1 MAATRKYAPRKK
13 TTTTIEP
20 NLRHVWLA
28 SLGLLVAAR
37 RESKAAAQRA
47 TAKAE
52 SAIAD
57 ARKAVKR
64 AEADLR
70 GGIEGVRDQ
79 VQLPVKRKCRDLPLS
94 ESYGFGTPAS
104 ARLRDGALYQD
115 LVTLGVIKEWHPQR
129 HQQQP
134 TQRCATGWQH
144 QTFPDSRA
152 VPAHPPF
159 HQPPPSERGQHG
171 HSQRGHRKIGR
182 KTRR

>member
-1 MAATRKYAPRKK
+1 MATIRKNAPRKTK
-13 TTTTIEP
+13 QTSNVEP

-52 SAIAD
+52 DAIAD

-79 VQLPVKRKCRDLPLS
+79 VQPKVLKFSSDVEARLAPVLDKLGLKSKQKRATRKTRTPAAKKPTLRRASRKPVKRVAKK
-94 ESYGFGTPAS
+94 A
-104 ARLRDGALYQD
+104 AR
-115 LVTLGVIKEWHPQR
+115 
-129 HQQQP
+129 
-134 TQRCATGWQH
+134 
-144 QTFPDSRA
+144 
-152 VPAHPPF
+152 
-159 HQPPPSERGQHG
+159 
-171 HSQRGHRKIGR
+171 
-182 KTRR
+182 

>member
-79 VQLPVKRKCRDLPLS
+79 VEPKVLKFSSDV
-94 ESYGFGTPAS
+94 E
-104 ARLRDGALYQD
+104 ARLAPVLDK
-115 LVTLGVIKEWHPQR
+115 LGLKSKQVR
-129 HQQQP
+129 
-134 TQRCATGWQH
+134 TT
-144 QTFPDSRA
+144 
-152 VPAHPPF
+152 
-159 HQPPPSERGQHG
+159 
-171 HSQRGHRKIGR
+171 R
-182 KTRR
+182 KTRKPAAKKPALRRATRKSATRVARKAAR

>member
-1 MAATRKYAPRKK
+1 MATIRKNATRKTKQ
-13 TTTTIEP
+13 TSNVEP

-52 SAIAD
+52 DAIAD

-79 VQLPVKRKCRDLPLS
+79 VQPKVLKFSSDVEARLAPVLDKLGLKSKQKRTARKTRTPAAKKPTLRRASRKPVKRVAKK
-94 ESYGFGTPAS
+94 A
-104 ARLRDGALYQD
+104 AR
-115 LVTLGVIKEWHPQR
+115 
-129 HQQQP
+129 
-134 TQRCATGWQH
+134 
-144 QTFPDSRA
+144 
-152 VPAHPPF
+152 
-159 HQPPPSERGQHG
+159 
-171 HSQRGHRKIGR
+171 
-182 KTRR
+182 